1 VSNSK
6 YILEVTNVSK
16 NFGGLQAINQLSF
29 KVENG
34 LIFSIIGPNGAGKT
48 TAINLITGIYPPT
61 SGEIFFQGQN
71 LSKKRPFQLAYMGIG
86 RTFQNIQVFCH
97 MTVREN
103 IMVGL
108 HTKSRCGF
116 LKCLF
121 YTPMVWNEEKRIREK
136 TDTVL
141 NFLDLKKKADARVDE
156 LPYGDQKRVEIARS
170 LAMGPKLLLLDEPVA
185 GLNLQ
190 ETKEMAQAILKI
202 KKMGVTVILVEHDMN
217 LIMGISDTI
226 TVLNYGEKIAEGD
239 AQTVRNNPKVIEAY
253 LGKEF

>member
-1 VSNSK
+1 MSNSK

-108 HTKSRCGF
+108 HTKSLCGF

-141 NFLDLKKKADARVDE
+141 NFLDLEQKADARVDE

-170 LAMGPKLLLLDEPVA
+170 LAMEPKLLLLDEPVA

>member
-141 NFLDLKKKADARVDE
+141 NFLDLEQKADARVDE

-170 LAMGPKLLLLDEPVA
+170 LAMEPKLLLLDEPVA

-239 AQTVRNNPKVIEAY
+239 AQAVRNNPKVIEAY

>member
-1 VSNSK
+1 MSNSK

-71 LSKKRPFQLAYMGIG
+71 LSKKRPFQLAHMGIG

-190 ETKEMAQAILKI
+190 ETEEMAQTILKI
-202 KKMGVTVILVEHDMN
+202 RNMGVTVILVEHDMN